1 MKIPIIIALLLLSTV
16 FFSQSNTDFDNR
28 LLVKFTKAE
37 LIEMKKNQPD
47 RLENYEYCLDNA
59 SYFVDVPKGK
69 DYKHRITKELE
80 IKDVNNYNI
89 YALDITPLENDYQY
103 FSVKDKNILLVL
115 KSFKHIQQ
123 QLKSD
128 LDNQ

>member
-1 MKIPIIIALLLLSTV
+1 MKAPILITLLLFSTAL
-16 FFSQSNTDFDNR
+16 FSQSAKDFDNR
-28 LLVKFTKAE
+28 LLVKFTKVE
-37 LIEMKKNQPD
+37 LLEMKENQPD
-47 RLENYEYCLDNA
+47 RLQIYEYCLDNA